1 MMIRRLLAL
10 LLALG
15 MVCLCGC
22 GVRVPDP
29 SEEKPV
35 SIGLSFDSFVIE
47 RWLRDRDIFTEEAQS
62 RGAEVLVQAA
72 GGEVQKQIEQIR
84 GLISKGVDAIVIV
97 AVDCNALT
105 DVIRE
110 AKSAGIYVVSY
121 DRLIMNAP
129 VDLHISFDS
138 EQVGIMLAQN
148 MVEQLPKNGNI
159 ACIHGSEQDAN
170 VQQMR
175 KGIESVIRGSSQH
188 IISNDY
194 CDGWD
199 AEQAYE
205 VMQDLL
211 NCNVKV
217 DGVICGNDDLANLV
231 YKALAERGMT
241 ERVCLVG
248 QDADLAACQRIVS
261 GWQAMTVY
269 KPVELLAR
277 KAAEDTIALV
287 EQGSVATDTR
297 MDNGSTEVPAVL
309 LEPVAV
315 TAENMDE
322 IIIDSGFHQHDEV
335 YANASPAK

>member
-1 MMIRRLLAL
+1 MHDFLDSMIAHLA
-10 LLALG
+10 
-15 MVCLCGC
+15 
-22 GVRVPDP
+22 
-29 SEEKPV
+29 
-35 SIGLSFDSFVIE
+35 
-47 RWLRDRDIFTEEAQS
+47 
-62 RGAEVLVQAA
+62 
-72 GGEVQKQIEQIR
+72 
-84 GLISKGVDAIVIV
+84 
-97 AVDCNALT
+97 
-105 DVIRE
+105 
-110 AKSAGIYVVSY
+110 
-121 DRLIMNAP
+121 
-129 VDLHISFDS
+129 DS
-138 EQVGIMLAQN
+138 EAAP
-148 MVEQLPKNGNI
+148 QLPRRYHL
-159 ACIHGSEQDAN
+159 A
-170 VQQMR
+170 
-175 KGIESVIRGSSQH
+175 
-188 IISNDY
+188 
-194 CDGWD
+194 
-199 AEQAYE
+199 E